1 MQVGVPGHIIQ
12 CLKHVD
18 LKDAARP
25 VAFLAKMT
33 SHGPLVVQLLS
44 NGLFNPNIM
53 RRLLDNSSPREVKL
67 DVLMI
72 VSDVA
77 RMHKVSRWIIM

>member
-1 MQVGVPGHIIQ
+1 ME
-12 CLKHVD
+12 
-18 LKDAARP
+18 LKDTARP
-25 VAFLAKMT
+25 VAFVAKMT
-33 SHGPLVVQLLS
+33 GHGPLVVQLLR
-44 NGLFNPNIM
+44 NGLLSPNMM

-77 RMHKVSRWIIM
+77 RMHKVRVVY